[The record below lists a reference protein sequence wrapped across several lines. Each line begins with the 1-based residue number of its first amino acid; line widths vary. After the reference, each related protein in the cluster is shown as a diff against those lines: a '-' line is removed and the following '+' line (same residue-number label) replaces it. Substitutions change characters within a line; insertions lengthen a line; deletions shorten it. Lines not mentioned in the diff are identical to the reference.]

1 MPSTAKLLANQQVV
15 DSLELLCAWVEAQMA
30 QREQPGLSIGI
41 VFDQQ
46 LVWAKGFGYADLE
59 RKVPA
64 TPTTLYRIAS
74 ITKLFTSTA
83 ILQLRDEGKLQL
95 DDPLARHLPWF
106 QIKQRFP
113 SAPPVTLRHL
123 LTHTSGLPREAAFPY
138 WVDNEFPD
146 MTAIRERLPDQET
159 ALATETK
166 WKYSNLGL
174 TLLGEVVSAVA
185 GTPWADYIEQKILK
199 PLGME
204 NTFACTVPAGHP
216 QLAVGYGRRLPNQP
230 RQIGPHSD
238 TRGIAP
244 SANMTSCVEDL
255 AKFAMLQLR
264 DGPRRGQQVLCG
276 SSLREMQ
283 RVHWL
288 NPDWSAGRGLGF
300 YVWRLNGKTLA
311 GHGGALQGYRTDFQ
325 VCPEDKAAV
334 IVLTNADD
342 GMPLLYM
349 EKAFKWVAPAIVAT
363 AAPKAKAA
371 TAHAD
376 WQRYLGKYRNVWGD
390 TQVMVRGGELTLI
403 DPSQPDPLA
412 ATARLVPVDEHT
424 FRIESKENFGSD
436 GELAVFQVDE
446 AGHVLSLTLGNSTT
460 FPIKEW

>member
-1 MPSTAKLLANQQVV
+1 MPPTAKLLANQIVA
-15 DSLELLCAWVEAQMA
+15 DNLELLCAWLEAQMA

-41 VFDQQ
+41 VYDQQ
-46 LVWAKGFGYADLE
+46 LVWARGFGYADLA

-64 TPTTLYRIAS
+64 TPNTLYRIAS

-83 ILQLRDEGKLQL
+83 ILQLRDEGKVQL
-95 DDPLARHLPWF
+95 DDPLTCYLPWF

-113 SAPPVTLRHL
+113 DAPPITLRHL

-146 MTAIRERLPDQET
+146 IEAIRKYLPEQET
-159 ALATETK
+159 ALATEAK

-174 TLLGEVVSAVA
+174 TLLGEVVSAVT
-185 GTPWADYIEQKILK
+185 GMPWADYIEQKILQ

-204 NTFACTVPAGHP
+204 NTFARTVPADHP
-216 QLAVGYGRRLPNQP
+216 QLAVGYGRRLRNQP
-230 RQIGPHSD
+230 RSISPHSD
-238 TRGIAP
+238 TNGIAP

-264 DGPRRGQQVLCG
+264 DGPRQGKQVLRG
-276 SSLREMQ
+276 ASLREMQ

-300 YVWRLNGKTLA
+300 YVWRLSGKTLA
-311 GHGGALQGYRTDFQ
+311 GHGGALQGYRTEFQ
-325 VCPEDKAAV
+325 VCPEDKVAV

-342 GMPLLYM
+342 GMPLLYV
-349 EKAFKWVAPAIVAT
+349 EKAFKWVAPAIVAA
-363 AAPKAKAA
+363 AAPKAKTAA
-371 TAHAD
+371 AEPG

-390 TQVMVRGGELTLI
+390 LQVVLCGGELTLL
-403 DPSQPDPLA
+403 DPSQPDPLV
-412 ATARLVPVDEHT
+412 ATARLVPVAEHT

-446 AGHVLSLTLGNSTT
+446 TGGVVSLKLGNTTT
-460 FPIKEW
+460 FPVEEW

>member
-1 MPSTAKLLANQQVV
+1 MPSTAKLLADPRVAEN
-15 DSLELLCAWVEAQMA
+15 LELLCAWIEAQMA
-30 QREQPGLSIGI
+30 QREQPGLSIG
-41 VFDQQ
+41 VVYDQQ
-46 LVWAKGFGYADLE
+46 LVWAKGFGYADRE
-59 RKVPA
+59 RKLPA

-95 DDPLARHLPWF
+95 DDPLTRHLPWF

-113 SAPPVTLRHL
+113 SAPPITLRHL

-138 WVDNEFPD
+138 WTDNEFPD
-146 MTAIRERLPDQET
+146 MAAIREQLPGQET
-159 ALATETK
+159 ALAAETK

-185 GTPWADYIEQKILK
+185 GMSWADYIEQKILK
-199 PLGME
+199 PLGMG
-204 NTFACTVPAGHP
+204 NTFARTVPADHP
-216 QLAVGYGRRLPNQP
+216 QLAVGYGRRLRNRP
-230 RQIGPHSD
+230 RAIAHHSD

-264 DGPRRGQQVLCG
+264 DGPRRGKQVLRG
-276 SSLREMQ
+276 SSLHEMQ

-311 GHGGALQGYRTDFQ
+311 GHGGALQGYRTEFQ
-325 VCPEDKAAV
+325 VCPEDKVAV
-334 IVLTNADD
+334 IALTNADD
-342 GMPLLYM
+342 GMPLPFV
-349 EKAFKWVAPAIVAT
+349 EKAFKWVAPALSAVAT
-363 AAPKAKAA
+363 PKAKVAPA
-371 TAHAD
+371 EPG

-390 TQVMVRGGELTLI
+390 LQVLLRGGELTLI

-412 ATARLVPVDEHT
+412 ATARLVPVAGHT
-424 FRIESKENFGSD
+424 FRIDSKENFGND

-446 AGHVLSLTLGNSTT
+446 AGNVVSLTLGNTTT
-460 FPIKEW
+460 FPVEEW